1 MWKRI
6 KKTFYHH
13 LIKKNIRPSDVF
25 FPMIQYLAP
34 CLTNYF
40 QPFPSNPLRILS
52 KKVKLLIVRGVYMYG
67 GELICHF
74 RELASPS

>member
-1 MWKRI
+1 M
-6 KKTFYHH
+6 F
-13 LIKKNIRPSDVF
+13 F

>member
-25 FPMIQYLAP
+25 FSYDPIFGTLFDQLFPAISIQ
-34 CLTNYF
+34 
-40 QPFPSNPLRILS
+40 SSENP
-52 KKVKLLIVRGVYMYG
+52 VQEGQTPD
-67 GELICHF
+67 C
-74 RELASPS
+74 